1 MVLLIVIQIIVLVL
15 SQFVYRNKYALKK
28 NGRLLFLKYR
38 TIHCTKTL
46 LRENLLSIYLKSDGR
61 ERPEEK
67 LKVQPM
73 HIEPGLYPNFVDIVV
88 ALNDIVRK
96 SIGAQ
101 KYENNGF
108 NVSGDEITQKSA
120 IHSPGDQSV
129 FMIQSVDL
137 SHIFG
142 DELEQ
147 NWTGGVTKAK
157 GPHHPQY
164 S

>member
-1 MVLLIVIQIIVLVL
+1 MIFR
-15 SQFVYRNKYALKK
+15 SEKDTSH
-28 NGRLLFLKYR
+28 RLQMKFLKFR
-38 TIHCTKTL
+38 QNLHV
-46 LRENLLSIYLKSDGR
+46 NLL
-61 ERPEEK
+61 
-67 LKVQPM
+67 
-73 HIEPGLYPNFVDIVV
+73 H
-88 ALNDIVRK
+88 
-96 SIGAQ
+96 